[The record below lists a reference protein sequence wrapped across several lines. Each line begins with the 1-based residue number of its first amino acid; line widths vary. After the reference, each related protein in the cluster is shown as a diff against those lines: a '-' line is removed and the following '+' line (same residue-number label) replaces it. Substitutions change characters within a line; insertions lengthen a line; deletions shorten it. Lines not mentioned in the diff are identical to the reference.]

1 MTPSTFGNT
10 SSTRRLFGRRSLST
24 LAALVVLVGGG
35 TLIWKPVTNALS
47 QGAPAD
53 SAAAAAKESSVA
65 PGRVIAYYFHTTYRC
80 VSCRNIEKYTREA
93 LESGFSTDLEEGHLV
108 WRVINVEEKGNEHF
122 VKDYQLFTKS
132 VVLVD
137 ERTGEWKNLPKVW
150 QLLGDPNEF
159 IRYIQTET
167 GDFLQGQHS

>member
-1 MTPSTFGNT
+1 MISRPVGNT
-10 SSTRRLFGRRSLST
+10 SSVHRRFRSLST
-24 LAALVVLVGGG
+24 LAALVVLVGSGAWIG
-35 TLIWKPVTNALS
+35 KPVTHALS
-47 QGAPAD
+47 RTASVDSATAPA
-53 SAAAAAKESSVA
+53 KEPTIA
-65 PGRVIAYYFHTTYRC
+65 DARVIAYYFHTTYRC

-93 LESGFSTDLEEGHLV
+93 IESGFSDDLESGHLV

-150 QLLGDPNEF
+150 QLLGDPNKF

-167 GDFLQGQHS
+167 DGFLKGHQS